1 MPQEVRPG
9 KPETLTEP
17 PNREI
22 VRAYDDPGMLLLLS
36 GDPFE
41 PSRHQFRPAS
51 IDCLLLTAFQI
62 LNHEAREAPSFP
74 GFFVFVI
81 H

>member
-1 MPQEVRPG
+1 
-9 KPETLTEP
+9 
-17 PNREI
+17 
-22 VRAYDDPGMLLLLS
+22 MLLLLS

-81 H
+81 HD